1 MRMPAYNKKQNGFT
15 LVELLIVIIVMSV
28 LSGVV
33 ISVVNVS
40 GMRAR
45 SRDSQRKSDISKIAS
60 ALELYYTDNR
70 SYPISANWVNAGI
83 ATSVLSTNLV
93 PNYIDVIP
101 NDPNYIV
108 DIATPCNRNGGGSA
122 DFDYRYNYR
131 TSSTGSRYL
140 LTALMENASSDDE
153 SKCASLVNWTSSTC
167 GGGADNCGCAGGDS
181 YTGALDYCYGIEN
194 PF

>member
-1 MRMPAYNKKQNGFT
+1 MPNFYKQQKGFT

-28 LSGVV
+28 LSGAV
-33 ISVVNVS
+33 ISIVNVS

-45 SRDSQRKSDISKIAS
+45 GRDSQRKSDISKIAS

-70 SYPISANWVNAGI
+70 SYPISANWINAGVS
-83 ATSVLSTNLV
+83 TSALATNLV

-101 NDPNYIV
+101 NDPSYIV
-108 DIATPCNRNGGGSA
+108 DVATPCSRNGGGSA

-131 TSSTGSRYL
+131 TSSTGSRYI

-153 SKCASLVNWTSSTC
+153 SKCASLVNWTSATC
-167 GGGADNCGCAGGDS
+167 GGGAVVCGCSAGDS
-181 YTGALDYCYGIEN
+181 YSGTPDYCYGIEN